1 MRLIVV
7 FVLMQ
12 TFIFSQKLDD
22 DKKLKFNHVIGLNA
36 YSMNLDFYADNLG
49 EFTHYGGSE
58 LLYRFELQ
66 SAKNLT
72 YYLKTG
78 FFYYKAKSEEKLPDL
93 NYSYFP
99 LGGGVKYNFKKKPF
113 IFIDLN
119 VSMPILSYEDSK
131 NIREYKLWLNYEEAI
146 YYNNLQKK
154 KNVLIQQFAFGFT
167 VKNKLFISVG
177 EIGYFTSIKEKS
189 TPMFTPG
196 FMLGVSYKFL

>member
-1 MRLIVV
+1 MRIL
-7 FVLMQ
+7 LC
-12 TFIFSQKLDD
+12 FILLNTTLFSQIAIEEKIR
-22 DKKLKFNHVIGLNA
+22 KFNHVIGLNA
-36 YSMNLDFYADNLG
+36 YSMNLDFFADNLG

-58 LLYRFELQ
+58 LSYRFELQ

-113 IFIDLN
+113 IFIDFN
-119 VSMPILSYEDSK
+119 VSMPILSYEDTK
-131 NIREYKLWLNYEEAI
+131 NISEYKLWLNYEEALL
-146 YYNNLQKK
+146 YSNLQKK
-154 KNVLIQQFAFGFT
+154 KNVLIQQFAIGFT
-167 VKNKLFISVG
+167 VKKKLFISVG